1 MLREQLAGAV
11 GTSDFVASGK
21 AAGGETRH
29 RRADRVP
36 ARHKHDKQVLRPEP
50 QRRKIR
56 SSARTSSLLAP
67 QVLKEAR
74 GRVSP

>member
-1 MLREQLAGAV
+1 MLHEQLAGAV

-21 AAGGETRH
+21 AVGAETRH
-29 RRADRVP
+29 RCADRVP
-36 ARHKHDKQVLRPEP
+36 YDTNTTNKSSNRS
-50 QRRKIR
+50 RKIFT
-56 SSARTSSLLAP
+56 SAHMSPLLAP